1 MRPVQAGWREPDP
14 AWAELNA
21 DEAAAASALNGIRTE
36 VNQVFMLEAL
46 NVMHSFFDL
55 HDPADYCI
63 VNPPAG
69 LPSQLQCRPQQ
80 VHMRCHV
87 CQSKTCGLT
96 ILSHCAC
103 TQGPATSAA
112 GNSSQ
117 CMRQVIEEARRR
129 RLVGASLEARVLL
142 HVEQPYLAEQLQH
155 LNSLPNGA
163 DPLRYT
169 FIVSQVTA
177 LWGQ

>member
-1 MRPVQAGWREPDP
+1 
-14 AWAELNA
+14 
-21 DEAAAASALNGIRTE
+21 
-36 VNQVFMLEAL
+36 
-46 NVMHSFFDL
+46 
-55 HDPADYCI
+55 
-63 VNPPAG
+63 
-69 LPSQLQCRPQQ
+69 
-80 VHMRCHV
+80 
-87 CQSKTCGLT
+87 
-96 ILSHCAC
+96 
-103 TQGPATSAA
+103 
-112 GNSSQ
+112 
-117 CMRQVIEEARRR
+117 MRQVIEEARRR